1 MKQEVSNKMKP
12 AEECTSLKKA
22 SDKLKANAGDAEV
35 IDVPEGDPLFLFSYA
50 VGRTRPINV
59 FYDSGCS
66 HVVFKNGV
74 PGKNGEGELDGEL
87 TQKGPLKLKNV
98 GAVEI
103 TVQDEWA

>member
-35 IDVPEGDPLFLFSYA
+35 IDVPEGDPIFLFSYA

-59 FYDSGCS
+59 FYDSGCQGAIKYGRLAE
-66 HVVFKNGV
+66 FL
-74 PGKNGEGELDGEL
+74 PGNSDIHRKIGL
-87 TQKGPLKLKNV
+87 
-98 GAVEI
+98 I
-103 TVQDEWA
+103 